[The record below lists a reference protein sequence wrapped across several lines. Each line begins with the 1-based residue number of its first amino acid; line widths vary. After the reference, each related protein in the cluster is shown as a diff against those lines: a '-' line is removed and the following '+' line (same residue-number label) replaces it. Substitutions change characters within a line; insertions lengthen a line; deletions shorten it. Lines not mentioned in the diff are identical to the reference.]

1 MRYAGAMTTPSLTDA
16 GRAFRELLDLLRD
29 ADQTFLEGPRAD
41 MDGLGVAEG
50 YRHLTHLLGY
60 AFDLYL
66 EGDPQRP
73 AFTPLALPTRKI
85 LGDNVDSL
93 YHFAPLSGDRRYRIR
108 GRRGNEVYLAFCI
121 YGGKP
126 DGEWAQRVVANVS
139 QRDLPCAPD
148 GNFEIVLAPDASP
161 PAGVR
166 LEPDA
171 VCVISRQYFTDPGAA
186 RAAEFTIEALDR
198 VGAPPP
204 PSDASIAHGLRA
216 VATFIRESIQITPL
230 PGSLPPNLLGPPMPW
245 NPAMPGWGTP
255 DNVYSLGL
263 FRLEPDEALVIEGRS
278 PRCVYWGA
286 QLWNRY
292 MQSLDYRYH
301 RVSLNHSQ
309 VALEPDGSFR
319 LVVAHRDP
327 GMPNWIETAG
337 HREGI
342 VFCRWLQSE
351 EMPEQPASR
360 VVNLRQDGSPQ
371 RHQGTR
377 RRRKQKT

>member
-1 MRYAGAMTTPSLTDA
+1 MSSRRILSRAAAVRYTTAMALPSLTDA
-16 GRAFRELLDLLRD
+16 GRAFRELLDLLRQ

-41 MDGLGVAEG
+41 MDELGVAEG

-66 EGDPQRP
+66 EADALRP
-73 AFTPLALPTRKI
+73 VFTPLASPTRKI

-93 YHFAPLSGDRRYRIR
+93 YHFAPLDGTQRYRIN
-108 GRRGNEVYLAFCI
+108 GRRGNEVYLAFCV

-126 DGEWAQRVVANVS
+126 DGEWSERVVANIS
-139 QRDLPCAPD
+139 QRDLGVGADAPFAID
-148 GNFEIVLAPDASP
+148 LAPDAAP
-161 PAGVR
+161 PRGVR

-171 VCVISRQYFTDPGAA
+171 VCVISRQYFTDRDRA
-186 RAAEFTIEALDR
+186 RPAEFSIEALDA
-198 VGAPPP
+198 VDTPPP
-204 PSDASIAHGLRA
+204 LSDALLARRLRA
-216 VATFIRESIQITPL
+216 VARFIWESIQLTPL
-230 PGSLPPNLLGPPMPW
+230 PGSLPPNFLGPPMAW

-278 PRCVYWGA
+278 PRCTYWGA
-286 QLWNRY
+286 QVWNRY

-309 VALEPDGSFR
+309 VRLEVDGSFR

-337 HREGI
+337 HREGV
-342 VFCRWLQSE
+342 VFCRWLQAE
-351 EMPEQPASR
+351 TFPEQPSSR
-360 VVNLRQDGSPQ
+360 VVRLAG
-371 RHQGTR
+371 
-377 RRRKQKT
+377 

>member
-1 MRYAGAMTTPSLTDA
+1 MTTAHRNDA
-16 GRAFRELLDLLRD
+16 GRAFRELLDLLRE

-41 MDGLGVAEG
+41 MDALGVTEG

-66 EGDPQRP
+66 EGDPLRP
-73 AFTPLALPTRKI
+73 VFTPLASPTRKI

-93 YHFAPLSGDRRYRIR
+93 YHFAPLDGTRRYRIS

-126 DGEWAQRVVANVS
+126 DGEWSERVVANVS
-139 QRDLPCAPD
+139 QRDLGVGADAPFTID
-148 GNFEIVLAPDASP
+148 LGPDAAP
-161 PAGVR
+161 PGGVR

-171 VCVISRQYFTDPGAA
+171 VCVITRQYFTDRASA
-186 RAAEFTIEALDR
+186 RPAEFRIEALD
-198 VGAPPP
+198 PPGP
-204 PSDASIAHGLRA
+204 PQPLDDALLARRLRA
-216 VATFIRESIQITPL
+216 VATFVRESIQFTPL

-263 FRLEPDEALVIEGRS
+263 FRLEPDEALLIEGRS
-278 PRCVYWGA
+278 PRCVYFGA

-301 RVSLNHSQ
+301 RVSLNHRE
-309 VALEPDGSFR
+309 VAFEPDGSFR
-319 LVVAHRDP
+319 LVVAPRD
-327 GMPNWIETAG
+327 
-337 HREGI
+337 
-342 VFCRWLQSE
+342 
-351 EMPEQPASR
+351 
-360 VVNLRQDGSPQ
+360 
-371 RHQGTR
+371 
-377 RRRKQKT
+377 